1 MTATILPF
9 PTSATPCS
17 SAVLSPT
24 TAATESGTVLPFE
37 TLSRAASLRAPTTA
51 PLTAGP
57 TAAAAPIPVR
67 ATGRRIAAPLA
78 QTFPAGSDRRAMRSA
93 PTDRPSTP
101 VLDRPALRPSAVS
114 PPAGQDR
121 LSRALDS
128 LRAALA
134 QQSAAVA
141 AWRAS
146 LSELHGAATSLHAG
160 LTLHRTAMHA
170 LGERVA
176 QLGTVSAA
184 LPDSF
189 APGRTVSA

>member
-9 PTSATPCS
+9 PTSATPCTP
-17 SAVLSPT
+17 AILPLPT
-24 TAATESGTVLPFE
+24 TLTRTATVLPLD
-37 TLSRAASLRAPTTA
+37 TLPRAASLRTPMTA
-51 PLTAGP
+51 PPTVGSTTAGP
-57 TAAAAPIPVR
+57 VPVH
-67 ATGRRIAAPLA
+67 ATRHRTAAPLA
-78 QTFPAGSDRRAMRSA
+78 QTPYAGSDRRALRPAPAHQLATSA
-93 PTDRPSTP
+93 
-101 VLDRPALRPSAVS
+101 LDRPAQRTPAVS

-160 LTLHRTAMHA
+160 LTLYQTSVHV

-184 LPDSF
+184 LPDAF
-189 APGRTVSA
+189 APRRAASA

>member
-1 MTATILPF
+1 MLATILPF
-9 PTSATPCS
+9 PTPATPRTPAILPS
-17 SAVLSPT
+17 T
-24 TAATESGTVLPFE
+24 TASTQTATVLQLDALP
-37 TLSRAASLRAPTTA
+37 RAASLRTLMTA
-51 PLTAGP
+51 PPTAGS
-57 TAAAAPIPVR
+57 TAAGPIPVR
-67 ATGRRIAAPLA
+67 ATGRRTAAPLA
-78 QTFPAGSDRRAMRSA
+78 QTPYAGSDRRALRPA
-93 PTDRPSTP
+93 PAHRPATP
-101 VLDRPALRPSAVS
+101 ALDRPAQRTPAVS

-121 LSRALDS
+121 LSVSLDS

-160 LTLHRTAMHA
+160 LTLHQTAMHA

-189 APGRTVSA
+189 APGRTASA

>member
-9 PTSATPCS
+9 PTPATPHAPAILPS
-17 SAVLSPT
+17 T
-24 TAATESGTVLPFE
+24 TALTRTATVLPLD
-37 TLSRAASLRAPTTA
+37 TLPRAASLRTLMTA
-51 PLTAGP
+51 PPTAGSTP
-57 TAAAAPIPVR
+57 AGPIPVR
-67 ATGRRIAAPLA
+67 ATGRRAAAPLA
-78 QTFPAGSDRRAMRSA
+78 QTPFAGSDRRALRPA
-93 PTDRPSTP
+93 RADRP
-101 VLDRPALRPSAVS
+101 VAPALDSPAQRTSAVS

-121 LSRALDS
+121 LSVSLAN

-160 LTLHRTAMHA
+160 LTLHQAAMHA

-184 LPDSF
+184 LPGSF
-189 APGRTVSA
+189 ASGRAASA

>member
-9 PTSATPCS
+9 PTFAIPGTPAILPS
-17 SAVLSPT
+17 T
-24 TAATESGTVLPFE
+24 TASTQAATVPPLD
-37 TLSRAASLRAPTTA
+37 TLHRAASLPTPMTA
-51 PLTAGP
+51 DPTAGS
-57 TAAAAPIPVR
+57 TAAGLIPVR
-67 ATGRRIAAPLA
+67 AIGRRTTAPLA
-78 QTFPAGSDRRAMRSA
+78 QTPYAGSDRRALRPA
-93 PTDRPSTP
+93 PAHRLAAPA
-101 VLDRPALRPSAVS
+101 VDRPAQRTPAVS
-114 PPAGQDR
+114 PPTGQDR
-121 LSRALDS
+121 LSLALNS
-128 LRAALA
+128 LCAALA

-160 LTLHRTAMHA
+160 LTLHQTAMHT

-189 APGRTVSA
+189 SPGRTASA